1 MSGLEDL
8 AVEAGAADPQM
19 ALGTRI
25 RKNLENLVRL
35 AEERSAA
42 T

>member
-1 MSGLEDL
+1 MTPLL
-8 AVEAGAADPQM
+8 AEALGAADPQV

-25 RKNLENLVRL
+25 RKNLENLARL